1 MASLVTEGKQ
11 LRVKIKGGP
20 GFNNLK
26 IYDAE
31 TGKQI
36 TNIASFELSAQ
47 NQETVVKIGLYPSD
61 ETMDFVI
68 ATITKMAPKTVLV
81 GLVKPMMALAFLA
94 GEKGGKGQ
102 GTSDFTDWFETSFM
116 YAMQKAQQENNN
128 NGR

>member
-47 NQETVVKIGLYPSD
+47 NQETVVKIGLYPTD
-61 ETMDFVI
+61 ETMDLDMI
-68 ATITKMAPKTVLV
+68 ATITKMEPKTIL

-116 YAMQKAQQENNN
+116 YAMQKAQQENDN